1 MASSFVTQS
10 TNLLRS
16 LVFWAVVAALLMGA
30 ILLSTIYTG
39 NYYLNYISLR
49 VAFKQHPEF
58 RLLMRLEDLSAWLV
72 PPALLASVLL
82 SLMQRRW
89 SVWQIVPLAL
99 LVLVLLI
106 SHSVSDGPA
115 EVIQLLHNALWKL
128 L

>member
-1 MASSFVTQS
+1 MASSFITQS

-39 NYYLNYISLR
+39 NYYLNYSP
-49 VAFKQHPEF
+49 VGAAFEQHPEF

-82 SLMQRRW
+82 SVVQRRW
-89 SVWQIVPLAL
+89 SVWQIAPLVL
-99 LVLVLLI
+99 LVFLI
-106 SHSVSDGPA
+106 SHSVSDVPA

-128 L
+128 F